1 MQKLIYKT
9 TRNKT
14 VVCILYM
21 YLFVYKKYSQNMK
34 YNVKR
39 TIIFHLILVGIPSR
53 LILSNRL
60 LCYLQSEKISVIV
73 LQT

>member
-1 MQKLIYKT
+1 MQKLTYKT

-14 VVCILYM
+14 VVCILYI
-21 YLFVYKKYSQNMK
+21 YLFVYKKYSQSVK
-34 YNVKR
+34 YNVKG

-53 LILSNRL
+53 LTLSNRL
-60 LCYLQSEKISVIV
+60 LCYLHSEKISVIV